1 MNTDICYSTQSRYS
15 SAAHS
20 STMAKLKTNP
30 PPIVL
35 LMMVL
40 VFLCARVESANCS
53 ADLENLNAAYNTLN
67 DSYVACGCGV
77 DPCASLEVIVY
88 NQGLHI
94 GAIFI
99 VLAASVIGAGVPL
112 LAKYSPV
119 FRIPPYVICLGK
131 CMGIGVVLACALV
144 HMIQPASASLTSP
157 CVPWEFNTDYNAY
170 AFLFAMLAGL
180 VMQFID
186 FCLLEFVTATLKKGS
201 NSEEMAAPEE
211 GEDCGHSHPHSILLE
226 AGMEKRIS
234 AYMLEFGVAVHS
246 VFIGLENGVVD
257 EQTLKTLLVALC
269 FHQFFE
275 GVALGARIADAN
287 MPSHW
292 QEFLLATIF
301 SIAAPIGIM
310 VGVIVT
316 STLNPNGE
324 SFLLIQGTFD
334 GVCGG
339 ILLYIGFVLLLK
351 DFPADMKKHCNDS
364 PYRDYMRAGMFL
376 SLWTGAGVMAYIG
389 KYL

>member
-1 MNTDICYSTQSRYS
+1 M
-15 SAAHS
+15 
-20 STMAKLKTNP
+20 
-30 PPIVL
+30 VL
-35 LMMVL
+35 LVL
-40 VFLCARVESANCS
+40 LFIITGTNAQNCTAEIQLFNS
-53 ADLENLNAAYNTLN
+53 CNSSFNLLMDEYN
-67 DSYVACGCGV
+67 ACGCPPPN
-77 DPCASLEVIVY
+77 PCAAAEMLVY
-88 NQGLHI
+88 DQGLHI
-94 GAIFI
+94 AAVFI
-99 VLAASVIGAGVPL
+99 ILLASMLGSGIPV
-112 LAKYSPV
+112 LAKYSKY
-119 FRIPPYVICLGK
+119 FRVSPYVICLGK

-144 HMIQPASASLTSP
+144 HMLQPAAQSLTSP

-170 AFLFAMLAGL
+170 AFLFAMLAAL

-186 FCLLEFVTATLKKGS
+186 FCLYEFISSTLKKKGSS
-201 NSEEMAAPEE
+201 NSEEMTNAREE

-226 AGMEKRIS
+226 AGMEKRLS

-292 QEFLLATIF
+292 QEFLLASIF

-310 VGVIVT
+310 VGVIIT
-316 STLNPNGE
+316 STLNPNGQ

-376 SLWTGAGVMAYIG
+376 SLWTGAGIMAFIG